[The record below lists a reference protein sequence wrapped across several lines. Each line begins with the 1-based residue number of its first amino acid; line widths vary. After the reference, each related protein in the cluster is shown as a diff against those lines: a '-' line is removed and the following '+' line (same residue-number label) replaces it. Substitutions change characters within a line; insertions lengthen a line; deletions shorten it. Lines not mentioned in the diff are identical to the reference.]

1 MVRKT
6 WWENSQERESPILA
20 KKCGK
25 VIAEPVEGLIETLEC
40 FLHGCGMW
48 CACGCALD
56 MFVSDL
62 SISISFDKDV

>member
-25 VIAEPVEGLIETLEC
+25 VIIEPKGLIII
-40 FLHGCGMW
+40 GN
-48 CACGCALD
+48 
-56 MFVSDL
+56 
-62 SISISFDKDV
+62 KK